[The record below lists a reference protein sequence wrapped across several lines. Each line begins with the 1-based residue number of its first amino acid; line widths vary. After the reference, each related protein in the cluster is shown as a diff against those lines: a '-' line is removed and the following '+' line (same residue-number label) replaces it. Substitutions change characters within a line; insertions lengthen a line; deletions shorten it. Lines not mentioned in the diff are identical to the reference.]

1 MHSEPEDRLSPREGR
16 RAPSI
21 RILLVAVA
29 IIALIAIF
37 YDPAEHGEPPIV
49 DEPAP
54 ALHSAAE
61 PIPAPEIPP
70 APDIPAPAPAAEPLP
85 EEPPTEIE
93 VTLETSDQELR
104 EILAAVGDSPVITRV
119 LVADDLVQRSAG
131 MIDGFSRGLVPR
143 KVIPL
148 TPPKEKF
155 STFKIDGQTYMD
167 PASYTRYDSYAQA
180 IASLNLDLL
189 VSTFH
194 RYRAQLEQAYAGLGY
209 SAEAMDNALIRTL
222 DYVLATPE
230 PPQPVAVQ
238 RKEAVFQYADPELEQ
253 LPPLQKLLLR
263 MGPENF
269 ARIKQQAA
277 ALRKRLLEVPG

>member
-1 MHSEPEDRLSPREGR
+1 MHSEPEDRLSPGERR

-37 YDPAEHGEPPIV
+37 YDPAEHGEPPAV

-61 PIPAPEIPP
+61 PTPATEIPP
-70 APDIPAPAPAAEPLP
+70 APDIPTPAPVVAPP
-85 EEPPTEIE
+85 PKEPPTEPE
-93 VTLETSDQELR
+93 VTLETSDQKLR
-104 EILAAVGDSPVITRV
+104 EILAAVGDSALITRV

-148 TPPKEKF
+148 KPPKEKF
-155 STFKIDGQTYMD
+155 STFNIDGQTYMD
-167 PASYTRYDSYAQA
+167 PASYRRYDSYAQA
-180 IASLNLDLL
+180 IASLNIDLL

-194 RYRAQLEQAYAGLGY
+194 RYRALLEQAYASLGY
-209 SAEAMDNALIRTL
+209 SAEDMDNALIRTL

-230 PPQPVAVQ
+230 PAQPLAVQ

-253 LPPLQKLLLR
+253 LPPLQKQLLR
-263 MGPENF
+263 MGPDNS
-269 ARIKQQAA
+269 ARIKQQAE
-277 ALRKRLLEVPG
+277 ALRKRLLELPE